1 MFNFSRHELRI
12 ELTGVTVDL
21 VIGSTDIDGY
31 LDVGVVS
38 AVALVVVVVEAVALL
53 CLASLALGRVLF
65 VVVVVAGRLLR
76 LLGLF
81 GRGGLRR
88 WHGTTTCRLVAS

>member
-1 MFNFSRHELRI
+1 MSC

-53 CLASLALGRVLF
+53 CLAPLALGWVLLF
-65 VVVVVAGRLLR
+65 VVVAGRLLR

-88 WHGTTTCRLVAS
+88 WHGTTTHCLVAS